1 MQSPQVID
9 QQLTTKQRALVDALV
24 AEDITITEASQ
35 RAGYAKGESGR
46 VVASKTLRLAHV
58 EMYLFQQVA
67 KHIGM
72 TSVKASHTL
81 TRLLGA
87 RSEYV
92 QLEAAKD
99 ILDRGGFRPP
109 ERKDVRVSGDFKVT
123 IDLSG
128 KPQG

>member
-1 MQSPQVID
+1 MQSPQVIA
-9 QQLTTKQRALVDALV
+9 QQLTTRQRALVDALV
-24 AEDITITEASQ
+24 SEDITITEASQ

-58 EMYLFQQVA
+58 EAYMFQQVA
-67 KHIGM
+67 SNLGM
-72 TSVKASHTL
+72 SAVQASHTL
-81 TRLLGA
+81 RRLLGA

-109 ERKDVRVSGDFKVT
+109 ERKDVRVKGDFTVK
-123 IDLSG
+123 IDLG
-128 KPQG
+128 A